1 MKAILGMLV
10 TAVAASA
17 LTLGVVQATSHP
29 RPPVC
34 VVIHANGAPAPASC
48 ADPSAYQVAP

>member
-1 MKAILGMLV
+1 MRAILAMLA

-17 LTLGVVQATSHP
+17 LTLGVVQATSHNP
-29 RPPVC
+29 QPVC

-48 ADPSAYQVAP
+48 ADPNSYQVTP